1 MGGAFHLNFSKSQPG
16 MVIPASNYIGNKEEM
31 GEDEAEHVLK
41 FMNNNRKLKKEF
53 YLLVEW
59 KEKNGGV
66 GAVCK
71 CPLHRVTQA
80 MWCSFS

>member
-1 MGGAFHLNFSKSQPG
+1 MGGAFYLDFSRSQPG

-31 GEDEAEHVLK
+31 CEDEAEHVLK
-41 FMNNNRKLKKEF
+41 FMNNDRKLKKKF

-71 CPLHRVTQA
+71 
-80 MWCSFS
+80 